1 MLDLVTPVS
10 SDGENGAP
18 PVMLPGDVVGA
29 APGAGS
35 AERRIDEWL
44 GIAAAA
50 LLHLAI
56 ILWLV
61 VDWHLSIPP
70 PQPEAV
76 PVQLVMVPPAPEPAP
91 PPQPVAK
98 PTPKYR
104 ESGQDEQTTAPPSA
118 DQAAAEPTA
127 PPASTPSTE
136 LPAPERAETKRD
148 KDAPHAPRKE
158 AALARAPR
166 PDAQRPIEIEPG
178 ERDLSGDPYLTHLR
192 DLIARHWIV
201 PKAASKLGLKLEGV
215 AVYSIIIDPRG
226 NLTSVTLKK
235 SSGAPALDAAGERM
249 LREAAPFPPPPPDFP
264 GIDWPI
270 VWTVGLSSDPP

>member
-10 SDGENGAP
+10 GDGENGAP

-29 APGAGS
+29 PPGAGS

-50 LLHLAI
+50 LLHLAV

-61 VDWHLSIPP
+61 VDWNLSIPP

-76 PVQLVMVPPAPEPAP
+76 PVQLVMVPPEPAP
-91 PPQPVAK
+91 PPQPQPK

-136 LPAPERAETKRD
+136 LPAPERAESKRD

-158 AALARAPR
+158 AAVARAPR

-178 ERDLSGDPYLTHLR
+178 ERDLQGDPYLNHLR
-192 DLIARHWIV
+192 ALIARHWIV
-201 PKAASKLGLKLEGV
+201 PKAA
-215 AVYSIIIDPRG
+215 
-226 NLTSVTLKK
+226 
-235 SSGAPALDAAGERM
+235 
-249 LREAAPFPPPPPDFP
+249 
-264 GIDWPI
+264 
-270 VWTVGLSSDPP
+270 